1 MTEKIYINI
10 WDDYHE
16 DGYVPEGEKQ
26 ETYAYVECDI
36 TEEDAKNVLAQFQQE
51 LISLVKPEWD
61 INLSLDF
68 YDSAKE
74 YQNLVGTEYEKM
86 LFRRWQLSIKN
97 LTHQAR
103 EYLIKQLQNKELNYR
118 NIPIV
123 VYKKKKKTSPNLGL

>member
-118 NIPIV
+118 DIPIA
-123 VYKKKKKTSPNLGL
+123 VYSES